1 MKTIHSVLG
10 MVLLTIFVLC
20 RAGFTEPFAVNFK
33 PLSFPATC
41 SFFGTPLQVVK
52 VEHTGK
58 TFFNK
63 ETGKYTY
70 GFKATVL
77 RPGNDDGRG
86 VVYDAGFDYRIYY
99 WAAEDRF
106 SPAIAIRNG
115 MEVYQDIEP
124 ANPRFITLYIT
135 TGLHPGMHR
144 IRIAVFPYLMYS
156 KTGSIREAIQFYR
169 SDMVSA
175 FENALKAT
183 SIPGLV
189 YGFAKD
195 KGKDAILDTFFTMV
209 STHYGQM
216 IEFEVPAVMPDIK
229 TRYAQDAIAVLK
241 SHSLVPAPDY
251 GNVIPTHDAGNDKK
265 VALAQY
271 EFGQKLHAGTPVA
284 YKFYKYAGSS
294 PPGGGT
300 HGNREICGDGIDNN
314 GNNQIDEGC
323 YEWEVIVDDN
333 ECRDDTIG
341 LAIDGTGYGSTPA
354 GNKRHFNINQLSRG
368 KHTLEIIG
376 LHSGGKAYRCN
387 DDDVISYSVKMGRG
401 MHFSD
406 GKTYV
411 TGKIKA
417 GERKRYTISIP

>member
-1 MKTIHSVLG
+1 VKTIHSAIG
-10 MVLLTIFVLC
+10 IVLLTILSLC
-20 RAGFTEPFAVNFK
+20 RVGFTEPFAVNFK
-33 PLSFPATC
+33 PLSFPVSC

-63 ETGKYTY
+63 ETEKYTY

-86 VVYDAGFDYRIYY
+86 VVYDAGVGYRIYY

-115 MEVYQDIEP
+115 MEVYQDTDN

-135 TGLHPGMHR
+135 TGLHPGIHR
-144 IRIAVFPYLMYS
+144 IRIAAFPYPMYS
-156 KTGSIREAIQFYR
+156 ETGSIREAIQVYR
-169 SDMVSA
+169 SDTAS
-175 FENALKAT
+175 FLENWVKVT
-183 SIPGLV
+183 SVPGLI
-189 YGFAKD
+189 YGLVKD
-195 KGKDAILDTFFTMV
+195 KGQDALIDSLFLKV
-209 STHYGQM
+209 STWFGQI
-216 IEFEVPAVMPDIK
+216 IEFEVPAVMPNIK
-229 TRYAQDAIAVLK
+229 TRYAQDAINVLK
-241 SHSLVPAPDY
+241 AQSLVPAPDY
-251 GNVIPTHDAGNDKK
+251 GNFIPTNDARYDKR
-265 VALAQY
+265 VARVQY
-271 EFGQKLHAGTPVA
+271 EFGQKLHAGSTVA
-284 YKFYKYAGSS
+284 YKFFKFVSSS
-294 PPGGGT
+294 PPDVKTQGR
-300 HGNREICGDGIDNN
+300 REICGDGIDNN

-323 YEWEVIVDDN
+323 YEWEIIIDDN

-376 LHSGGKAYRCN
+376 LHSGGKAYKCN

-401 MHFSD
+401 MQFSD

-417 GERKRYTISIP
+417 GERKQYTISIP